1 MNYPYESVTHIHP
14 ALANNPNIANVQ
26 ALQWVHA
33 SKAFGTPLD
42 PLAVADAEHTEEVL
56 SGAESEDFFTSPC
69 AELIYWLGRLW
80 CNYEPDHRDG
90 RKPCAC
96 FEGNT

>member
-1 MNYPYESVTHIHP
+1 MNYPYDVQSVAHIHP

-26 ALQWVHA
+26 ALQGVHA
-33 SKAFGTPLD
+33 SKAFGS
-42 PLAVADAEHTEEVL
+42 PLAVADAEHTVEVL
-56 SGAESEDFFTSPC
+56 SGAESEDLLTSPC